1 MSPISN
7 PLSERITRHYSELT
21 KSNRRLADY
30 LQLNPE
36 KVLMLSTNEIAEAC
50 EVSKASVSRFIRKLG
65 YEDHTALRNELLDE
79 RDKGT
84 PVITAPMEDRELQ
97 QELRSL
103 EQLWAQ
109 LGEMDLS
116 EIIQKLSTAKRI
128 KIIGYRN
135 SYPLALHF
143 RQQLM
148 QARGNVELLPV
159 PGQTIGEDIA
169 SINEEDF
176 VIVIG
181 IRRRVNHFAQ
191 ILEQL
196 NGVETLL
203 ITDQSGQKYIPCVSH
218 YLICHM
224 NNQNPLDSYAAP
236 MSLIS
241 YLVNKAYRYLGSE
254 AVKVSGKITTHY
266 SQLDELE

>member
-7 PLSERITRHYSELT
+7 PLSERIIRHYSELT

-36 KVLMLSTNEIAEAC
+36 KILMLSTNEIAEAC

-65 YEDHTALRNELLDE
+65 YEDHVALRNELLSE
-79 RDKGT
+79 RDKGA
-84 PVITAPMEDRELQ
+84 PVITAPAEEKELQ
-97 QELRSL
+97 QELLSL

-109 LGEMDLS
+109 LSELDLTDLT
-116 EIIQKLSTAKRI
+116 EKLASSKRI

-148 QARGNVELLPV
+148 QCRGNVELLPT

-169 SINEEDF
+169 SITDEDF

-181 IRRRVNHFAQ
+181 IRRRVNHFGK
-191 ILEQL
+191 ILESL
-196 NGVETLL
+196 AEHDTLL
-203 ITDQSGQKYIPCVSH
+203 ITDQSGQKYISSVSH

-241 YLVNKAYRYLGSE
+241 YLVNTVYRHLGAE
-254 AVKVSGKITTHY
+254 AIKVSGKISSQY

>member
-21 KSNRRLADY
+21 KNNRRLADY

-36 KVLMLSTNEIAEAC
+36 KILMLSTNEIAEAC

-65 YEDHTALRNELLDE
+65 YEDHVALRNELLNE

-84 PVITAPMEDRELQ
+84 PVITAPVEEKELQ
-97 QELRSL
+97 QELLSL

-109 LGEMDLS
+109 LGEMDLTDLT
-116 EIIQKLSTAKRI
+116 EKLSSAKRI

-148 QARGNVELLPV
+148 QCRGNVELLPT

-169 SINEEDF
+169 SITDEDF

-181 IRRRVNHFAQ
+181 IRRRVNHFSK
-191 ILEQL
+191 ILDLLAEHD
-196 NGVETLL
+196 TLL
-203 ITDQSGQKYIPCVSH
+203 ITDQSGQKYIPSVSH

-241 YLVNKAYRYLGSE
+241 YLVNKVYRHLGAE
-254 AVKVSGKITTHY
+254 AVKVSGKVSAHY